1 MPVFIQLS
9 KTDGKY
15 HPMEVS
21 ILVEVFKL
29 VVCLCAWSW
38 QKRQDAKD
46 HTSRVRDDGEMID
59 QFNFRS
65 SLDYA
70 FPAVMFQLGNNMVF
84 FMMMVMD
91 PVTFQLLSNVE
102 ILVVALL
109 QRHWMHR
116 ILTPKQWLSL
126 VLLVD
131 GVISAELAGG
141 KKVAKV
147 GGGELGPAG
156 IVQAVDSSTGAVT
169 GDTLQHDMFIKYGMV
184 VLIALMRAI
193 GGVGSEYVLKKHSSD
208 SITFQN
214 AQIYAYGILANL
226 VFLAFH
232 YGCCDVSLSGLEHL
246 WAESSISKAFW
257 IALVVLNNS
266 GQGLTI
272 PVVFKYLNNI
282 VKVYINSTALI
293 LTTLLS
299 VYLFDFRVSGQ
310 FFLGTLTV
318 LISAIIYSSEK
329 AEVNDELEGT
339 ASPVR
344 SPMQKHQ
351 VHHENFD
358 EEEEY
363 GGEERT
369 LLTEMKSA
377 VATSP

>member
-1 MPVFIQLS
+1 MGTEEVVEDLGGCPVDFWVRNGLPVGGARPNSFAAEGRESHRKPRAHARHPVGGPIGLVLVPHTGSYTMSTVFVATSSALALVCSALMPVFIQLS
-9 KTDGKY
+9 KTDGKIKY

-21 ILVEVFKL
+21 ILVEIFKL

-208 SITFQN
+208 SITF
-214 AQIYAYGILANL
+214 
-226 VFLAFH
+226 
-232 YGCCDVSLSGLEHL
+232 
-246 WAESSISKAFW
+246 
-257 IALVVLNNS
+257 
-266 GQGLTI
+266 
-272 PVVFKYLNNI
+272 
-282 VKVYINSTALI
+282 
-293 LTTLLS
+293 
-299 VYLFDFRVSGQ
+299 
-310 FFLGTLTV
+310 
-318 LISAIIYSSEK
+318 
-329 AEVNDELEGT
+329 
-339 ASPVR
+339 
-344 SPMQKHQ
+344 
-351 VHHENFD
+351 
-358 EEEEY
+358 
-363 GGEERT
+363 
-369 LLTEMKSA
+369 
-377 VATSP
+377 